1 MTPPRV
7 VVVGDLVT
15 DIVAATVDAI
25 AFGSDTPARIV
36 VGDGG
41 AGGNVAAWLRA
52 VGVDVGLV
60 TRVGDDPAGRGAV
73 ARLADAGVAT
83 AAATD
88 PVAPTGTVVALVDA
102 TTGERTM
109 LTDRGANGALDV
121 ADLPRTWFRAGAH
134 LHLSGYVLFDDRS
147 RDAGLA
153 ALRAASAVGMTISVD
168 PASWAPLRRWGAA
181 RFLATT
187 ADAVLT
193 LPNSDEARVLT
204 GVADP
209 AGAAVRLARRHG
221 AAVVTCG
228 RDGAVWSDG
237 SATVRGRA
245 VRATV
250 VDSTGA
256 GDAFAAGFLAAW
268 LDGAAP
274 DDALDTAADLAARAV
289 GRRGARP
296 G

>member
-15 DIVAATVDAI
+15 DVVAATVDAI
-25 AFGSDTPARIV
+25 AVGSDTTARIV

-60 TRVGDDPAGRGAV
+60 TRVGDDPAGRGTV

-83 AAATD
+83 AATTD

-102 TTGERTM
+102 TGERTM

-147 RDAGLA
+147 RNAGLT
-153 ALRAASAVGMTISVD
+153 ALGAASAAGMTISVD

-209 AGAAVRLARRHG
+209 TGAAERLARRHG

-256 GDAFAAGFLAAW
+256 GDAFTAGFLAAW

>member
-1 MTPPRV
+1 MTPPQV

-15 DIVAATVDAI
+15 DVVASTAGAVAV
-25 AFGSDTPARIV
+25 GSDTTARIV
-36 VGDGG
+36 LGDGG

-52 VGVDVGLV
+52 VDLDVGLV
-60 TRVGDDPAGRGAV
+60 TCVGEDPAGRDAV

-88 PVAPTGTVVALVDA
+88 PSAPTGTVVVLTDA
-102 TTGERTM
+102 TGERTM
-109 LTDRGANGALDV
+109 LTDRGANQALDA
-121 ADLPRTWFRAGAH
+121 ADLPLTWFRRGAH
-134 LHLSGYVLFDDRS
+134 LHLSGYVLLDERG

-153 ALRAASAVGMTISVD
+153 ALRAATVSGMTISVD

-181 RFLATT
+181 RFLAAT
-187 ADAVLT
+187 ADAMLT
-193 LPNSDEARVLT
+193 LPNRDEARVLT
-204 GVADP
+204 GFGDP
-209 AGAAVRLARRHG
+209 AGAARHLARHHG

-228 RDGAVWSDG
+228 ADGAVWSDG
-237 SATVRGRA
+237 ATTVHGRA
-245 VRATV
+245 GRATV

-256 GDAFAAGFLAAW
+256 GDAFTAGYLAAW
-268 LDGAAP
+268 LDGAEP
-274 DDALDTAADLAARAV
+274 DEALERAAYLAAQAV

>member
-1 MTPPRV
+1 

-15 DIVAATVDAI
+15 DVVASTMDAI
-25 AFGSDTPARIV
+25 AVGSDTTAQII

-60 TRVGDDPAGRGAV
+60 TRVGDDPAGRTAV

-88 PVAPTGTVVALVDA
+88 PVASTGTVVALVDA
-102 TTGERTM
+102 TGERTM
-109 LTDRGANGALDV
+109 LTDRGANRALDV
-121 ADLPRTWFRAGAH
+121 ADLPATWFRSGAH

-153 ALRAASAVGMTISVD
+153 ALAAAGAAGMTISVD

-181 RFLATT
+181 RFLAAT
-187 ADAVLT
+187 AGAALT

-204 GVADP
+204 GVAEP
-209 AGAAVRLARRHG
+209 ARAALQLARHHG

-228 RDGAVWSDG
+228 GDGAVWSDG
-237 SATVRGRA
+237 TATAHGGA

-256 GDAFAAGFLAAW
+256 GDAFTAGFLAAW

-274 DDALDTAADLAARAV
+274 ADALDTGAHVAARAA